1 MIATATTTAEETVT
15 NTATDEST
23 AATSGETIKPDLYIY
38 ILSLVDQLAP
48 DEQLQLVTH
57 IVKRVQPLVIEP
69 PDEDDDEDDEELARE
84 AEEALEYARAHPE
97 SVHKWEDVKAELM
110 RAEAAGELPD

>member
-15 NTATDEST
+15 NTATDESA
-23 AATSGETIKPDLYIY
+23 AATSRKPIKPDLYIY

-84 AEEALEYARAHPE
+84 AEEILANTPDDAWISLEE
-97 SVHKWEDVKAELM
+97 FEAELD

>member
-1 MIATATTTAEETVT
+1 MISTATTTTEETATV
-15 NTATDEST
+15 TATDEP
-23 AATSGETIKPDLYIY
+23 AAGINGETAKPDLYTY
-38 ILSLVDQLAP
+38 ILRLVDQLAP

-69 PDEDDDEDDEELARE
+69 PDEDDDEDDEELTRE
-84 AEEALEYARAHPE
+84 AEEILANTPDDAWISLEE
-97 SVHKWEDVKAELM
+97 FEAELD